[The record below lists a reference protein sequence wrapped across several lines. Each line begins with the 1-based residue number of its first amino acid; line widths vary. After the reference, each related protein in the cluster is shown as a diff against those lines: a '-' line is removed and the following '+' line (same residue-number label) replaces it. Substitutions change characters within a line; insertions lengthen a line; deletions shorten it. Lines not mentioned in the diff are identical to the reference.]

1 LQVNAFI
8 SRKEEPMVGQGT
20 VTDQI
25 LEFVKAHPN
34 CTLDE
39 VTLRLQE
46 WNWSEVFIEVDRLNR
61 LGRLRLVQ
69 TSAGYVTTLSAL

>member
-1 LQVNAFI
+1 
-8 SRKEEPMVGQGT
+8 M

-34 CTLDE
+34 CTLDD

-46 WNWSEVFIEVDRLNR
+46 WNWSDVFIEVDRLNR
-61 LGRLRLVQ
+61 LGRLRLIRSG
-69 TSAGYVTTLSAL
+69 TGYVTRLSAL

>member
-1 LQVNAFI
+1 
-8 SRKEEPMVGQGT
+8 MVGQGM

-61 LGRLRLVQ
+61 LGRLRLIRSG
-69 TSAGYVTTLSAL
+69 TGFVTRLSAL

>member
-1 LQVNAFI
+1 
-8 SRKEEPMVGQGT
+8 MVGQGT

-61 LGRLRLVQ
+61 LGRLRLIR
-69 TSAGYVTTLSAL
+69 SGAGFVTTLRAL

>member
-1 LQVNAFI
+1 
-8 SRKEEPMVGQGT
+8 M

-61 LGRLRLVQ
+61 LGRLRLIRSG
-69 TSAGYVTTLSAL
+69 TGFVTRLSAL

>member
-1 LQVNAFI
+1 
-8 SRKEEPMVGQGT
+8 MVGEGT

-34 CTLDE
+34 CTLDD

-61 LGRLRLVQ
+61 LGRLRLIRSGV
-69 TSAGYVTTLSAL
+69 GFVTRLSAL

>member
-1 LQVNAFI
+1 
-8 SRKEEPMVGQGT
+8 MVEQGM
-20 VTDQI
+20 VAEQI

-69 TSAGYVTTLSAL
+69 SNAGFVTTLSAL

>member
-1 LQVNAFI
+1 
-8 SRKEEPMVGQGT
+8 MGQGM

-34 CTLDE
+34 CTLDD

-46 WNWSEVFIEVDRLNR
+46 WNWSDVFIEVDRLNR
-61 LGRLRLVQ
+61 LGRLRLIRSG
-69 TSAGYVTTLSAL
+69 TGYVTRLSAL